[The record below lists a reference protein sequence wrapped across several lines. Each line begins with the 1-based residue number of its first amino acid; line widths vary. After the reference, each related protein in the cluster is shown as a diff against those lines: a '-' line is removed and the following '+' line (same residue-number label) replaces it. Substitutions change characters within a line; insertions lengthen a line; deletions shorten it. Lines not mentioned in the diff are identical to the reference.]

1 VLGELRQGA
10 VEGLMVEAVAQAAGA
25 SIGDLRRAVMVS
37 GDLGAVAQ
45 AALTEGG
52 HGLAA
57 LTIQLFRPL
66 KPMLAQI
73 AEDVGE
79 ALMRLGKAAF
89 EYKLDGARIQLHK
102 QGTEV
107 RIFTRHLNEV
117 TAAVP
122 EIAQAIRDVA
132 ARSLILDGEA
142 LGVQG
147 DGTPQP
153 FQVTMRRFGRKL
165 DVDRLRRSI
174 PLRPFFFDCLYS
186 DGEAILDRPNAERA
200 AALASAVPE
209 GLLIPRRVIDEKA
222 EAEAFALA
230 AVAAG
235 HEGTWRRLW
244 TRPMRPAHAAVLGS
258 RSRQR

>member
-1 VLGELRQGA
+1 
-10 VEGLMVEAVAQAAGA
+10 
-25 SIGDLRRAVMVS
+25 
-37 GDLGAVAQ
+37 
-45 AALTEGG
+45 
-52 HGLAA
+52 
-57 LTIQLFRPL
+57 
-66 KPMLAQI
+66 
-73 AEDVGE
+73 
-79 ALMRLGKAAF
+79 MRLGKAAF

-174 PLRPFFFDCLYS
+174 PCVPSSSTVFTRTAKPFSTAQTRSGLRRSPARC
-186 DGEAILDRPNAERA
+186 RRA
-200 AALASAVPE
+200 C
-209 GLLIPRRVIDEKA
+209 
-222 EAEAFALA
+222 
-230 AVAAG
+230 
-235 HEGTWRRLW
+235 
-244 TRPMRPAHAAVLGS
+244 
-258 RSRQR
+258 